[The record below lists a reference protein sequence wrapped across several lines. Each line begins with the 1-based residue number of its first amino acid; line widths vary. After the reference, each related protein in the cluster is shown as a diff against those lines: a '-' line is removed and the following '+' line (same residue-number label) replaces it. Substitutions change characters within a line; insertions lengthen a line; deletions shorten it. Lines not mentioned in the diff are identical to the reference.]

1 VRLRRV
7 TPASSMNVICG
18 RVAYAPTNSGTKLG
32 SGRSPVNAKRATANL
47 LPKLRNRKNGRGR
60 GSMFVVRASDGTE
73 SSTMDYAGALKF
85 LGLSESASS
94 EDMVKAKNQ
103 MISRYENQEDKLQKV
118 RDLPSRVT
126 NNTPQIIGST
136 SVVAAASAFEAAW
149 IPVSIAESYFKR
161 ILSYVSS
168 LHVQVEA
175 AYDVVLM
182 RSLMKRSQGEVS
194 DNRVKYA
201 DVLSPGATVKQK
213 LPPWARDLTT
223 KLPPRPAFETPDNE
237 TLTQCGIAL
246 GVLTALTLAQGCS
259 QVSFSSSHL
268 KPSPKVHHPPAHS
281 NISFPL
287 RVTQP
292 PGVDNPPG
300 LQLSLALLGSVWLLR
315 KKNLTLSR
323 SISLAL
329 LGLSAGAFVGGAVQ
343 GWLRV
348 DIVPL
353 GALSSPSALV
363 SEFGLLGI
371 FAASAFL
378 Y

>member
-1 VRLRRV
+1 VYTRLIPDK
-7 TPASSMNVICG
+7 TQ
-18 RVAYAPTNSGTKLG
+18 Y
-32 SGRSPVNAKRATANL
+32 
-47 LPKLRNRKNGRGR
+47 RK
-60 GSMFVVRASDGTE
+60 A
-73 SSTMDYAGALKF
+73 
-85 LGLSESASS
+85 
-94 EDMVKAKNQ
+94 
-103 MISRYENQEDKLQKV
+103 
-118 RDLPSRVT
+118 
-126 NNTPQIIGST
+126 
-136 SVVAAASAFEAAW
+136 EAAK
-149 IPVSIAESYFKR
+149 IPKR
-161 ILSYVSS
+161 PNS
-168 LHVQVEA
+168 LTRA
-175 AYDVVLM
+175 DGDDRAPRGTM
-182 RSLMKRSQGEVS
+182 STRSQPCT
-194 DNRVKYA
+194 A
-201 DVLSPGATVKQK
+201 
-213 LPPWARDLTT
+213 PPTT
-223 KLPPRPAFETPDNE
+223 APAFETPDNE

-259 QVSFSSSHL
+259 
-268 KPSPKVHHPPAHS
+268 
-281 NISFPL
+281 
-287 RVTQP
+287 QP

>member
-1 VRLRRV
+1 
-7 TPASSMNVICG
+7 
-18 RVAYAPTNSGTKLG
+18 
-32 SGRSPVNAKRATANL
+32 
-47 LPKLRNRKNGRGR
+47 
-60 GSMFVVRASDGTE
+60 
-73 SSTMDYAGALKF
+73 
-85 LGLSESASS
+85 
-94 EDMVKAKNQ
+94 
-103 MISRYENQEDKLQKV
+103 
-118 RDLPSRVT
+118 
-126 NNTPQIIGST
+126 
-136 SVVAAASAFEAAW
+136 
-149 IPVSIAESYFKR
+149 
-161 ILSYVSS
+161 
-168 LHVQVEA
+168 
-175 AYDVVLM
+175 
-182 RSLMKRSQGEVS
+182 
-194 DNRVKYA
+194 
-201 DVLSPGATVKQK
+201 
-213 LPPWARDLTT
+213 
-223 KLPPRPAFETPDNE
+223 
-237 TLTQCGIAL
+237 
-246 GVLTALTLAQGCS
+246 
-259 QVSFSSSHL
+259 VSFSSSHL

>member
-1 VRLRRV
+1 
-7 TPASSMNVICG
+7 
-18 RVAYAPTNSGTKLG
+18 
-32 SGRSPVNAKRATANL
+32 
-47 LPKLRNRKNGRGR
+47 
-60 GSMFVVRASDGTE
+60 MFVVRASDGTE

-103 MISRYENQEDKLQKV
+103 MISRYENQEDKLQK
-118 RDLPSRVT
+118 
-126 NNTPQIIGST
+126 
-136 SVVAAASAFEAAW
+136 
-149 IPVSIAESYFKR
+149 
-161 ILSYVSS
+161 
-168 LHVQVEA
+168 VEA

-259 QVSFSSSHL
+259 
-268 KPSPKVHHPPAHS
+268 
-281 NISFPL
+281 
-287 RVTQP
+287 QP

>member
-32 SGRSPVNAKRATANL
+32 SGRSPVNANRATANL

-103 MISRYENQEDKLQKV
+103 MISRYENQEDKLQK
-118 RDLPSRVT
+118 
-126 NNTPQIIGST
+126 
-136 SVVAAASAFEAAW
+136 
-149 IPVSIAESYFKR
+149 
-161 ILSYVSS
+161 
-168 LHVQVEA
+168 VEA

-259 QVSFSSSHL
+259 
-268 KPSPKVHHPPAHS
+268 
-281 NISFPL
+281 
-287 RVTQP
+287 QP